1 MVFAL
6 SSLFIAIQFASAQLS
21 PRIIATTLLR
31 DNTIRLVVALFE
43 LTLSFGLGTLAR
55 SQTQVQYLLLSCSV
69 VLAGTS
75 TVAFIYLI
83 DYAARLLCPSAS
95 CGPCGAS
102 LVLATRRRL
111 LRGLSKTFE
120 RPKLVQLRTVNLAKQ
135 VFQFRGHTVTSG
147 PHLGSNA
154 SKLAPSGGDFSAFA

>member
-1 MVFAL
+1 
-6 SSLFIAIQFASAQLS
+6 LS

-83 DYAARLLCPSAS
+83 DYAADRCARQHRLDPA
-95 CGPCGAS
+95 AAA

-111 LRGLSKTFE
+111 LRGLSK
-120 RPKLVQLRTVNLAKQ
+120 PLRDRSLYNCAL
-135 VFQFRGHTVTSG
+135 
-147 PHLGSNA
+147 
-154 SKLAPSGGDFSAFA
+154 